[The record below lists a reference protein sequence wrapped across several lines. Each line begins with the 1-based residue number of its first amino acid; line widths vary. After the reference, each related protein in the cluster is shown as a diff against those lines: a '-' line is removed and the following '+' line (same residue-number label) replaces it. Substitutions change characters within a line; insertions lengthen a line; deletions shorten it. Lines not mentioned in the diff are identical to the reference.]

1 VSKKVIRV
9 PDFIRTDLT
18 GTLDLDR
25 EKIVAS
31 DKWGLCNFTC
41 TAVGWF
47 LKGLM
52 ARAAPQEQN
61 SARETGSIRNFAVG
75 VAAAARRSTGDFRW
89 RSVPSHGSVRVVGH
103 NDIRQQR
110 GPNDPK
116 RLWVTL
122 LPELIITM
130 SRTD

>member
-41 TAVGWF
+41 TDVGWF

-61 SARETGSIRNFAVG
+61 SARETGSIRNFG

-103 NDIRQQR
+103 NDIDSR
-110 GPNDPK
+110 GGRTIPNGSGSPCY
-116 RLWVTL
+116 
-122 LPELIITM
+122 P
-130 SRTD
+130 S

>member
-1 VSKKVIRV
+1 MSKKVIRV

-61 SARETGSIRNFAVG
+61 SARETGSIRIHCRSG
-75 VAAAARRSTGDFRW
+75 SRRETLDGRLPVALGPFSWLCQSRRA
-89 RSVPSHGSVRVVGH
+89 
-103 NDIRQQR
+103 
-110 GPNDPK
+110 
-116 RLWVTL
+116 
-122 LPELIITM
+122 
-130 SRTD
+130 